1 MYPHLKANKHSTES
15 HHPYVTAPGICL
27 PIDKCIRF
35 GKLSLSGVEEGGRDL
50 VREEREAVPLRM
62 ASEVKQPV
70 LAADEGPQAVD
81 DSCALSQEISRSREW
96 EGITK
101 LVLGMQRK

>member
-27 PIDKCIRF
+27 PTDKCIRF

-50 VREEREAVPLRM
+50 VREERACAV
-62 ASEVKQPV
+62 ENGKQPF
-70 LAADEGPQAVD
+70 LAVDEGPQAVD
-81 DSCALSQEISRSREW
+81 ASCALSQEISRSREW